1 MRDSL
6 VSAASSS
13 DSIEGV
19 LDNVRS
25 VSDDYIAK
33 VQQSLDLRAQRQESL
48 EEMLASVNQDLHEAV
63 SKNRELRNKLDH
75 LTSECAKQGRSLEEM
90 VNEESRLLQ
99 RSMTAER
106 KAAAEK
112 RARIKAEDLLAAQS
126 GQVATFVHSL
136 LESCKRHFGYVPPG
150 VKSVSVFYAPKYMK
164 IPVSEK

>member
-1 MRDSL
+1 
-6 VSAASSS
+6 
-13 DSIEGV
+13 
-19 LDNVRS
+19 
-25 VSDDYIAK
+25 
-33 VQQSLDLRAQRQESL
+33 
-48 EEMLASVNQDLHEAV
+48 
-63 SKNRELRNKLDH
+63 
-75 LTSECAKQGRSLEEM
+75 M